1 MTFLGALRRE
11 GQGGKRTA
19 FVLAV
24 VAAFLLQSFLTVTH
38 VHTGTAS
45 LASAVSAGDHTA
57 QKPAHRRAPAD
68 PATNC
73 PVCHAVAQSGHYLA
87 APPLT
92 FIPLASAAVWLFAVA
107 HRGSAPTQQSHA
119 WRSRAPPE

>member
-1 MTFLGALRRE
+1 MTFLGALRRA

-24 VAAFLLQSFLTVTH
+24 ALAFLLQSFLAVTH
-38 VHTGTAS
+38 VHVPGTAS
-45 LASAVSAGDHTA
+45 NTIAASHDAA
-57 QKPAHRRAPAD
+57 QKQAPRRAPAD

-87 APPLT
+87 PTEAT
-92 FIPLASAAVWLFAVA
+92 FIPAVAATAWLFAAVYRASVA
-107 HRGSAPTQQSHA
+107 TRPSHA